1 MDEDRIVKGRG
12 EKRNKQVSET
22 MALGIWKLTQVG
34 TIFMVM
40 FEDLIIVEYFEDLQI
55 YIFQNIIFKKRVSD

>member
-1 MDEDRIVKGRG
+1 
-12 EKRNKQVSET
+12 

-40 FEDLIIVEYFEDLQI
+40 FEDLIIVEHFEDLQIYI